1 MSYHYQGLGRPI
13 GHSQIIRDL
22 NGFSPINQRVGVG
35 LAGVKVARHPQHGHR
50 MHARTKPSQ
59 WANMGGHGPS
69 HPN

>member
-22 NGFSPINQRVGVG
+22 NGLNPISQQVRVG
-35 LAGVKVARHPQHGHR
+35 LAGVKTARHPQHGHR

-59 WANMGGHGPS
+59 WANMAGY
-69 HPN
+69 HPGRPN